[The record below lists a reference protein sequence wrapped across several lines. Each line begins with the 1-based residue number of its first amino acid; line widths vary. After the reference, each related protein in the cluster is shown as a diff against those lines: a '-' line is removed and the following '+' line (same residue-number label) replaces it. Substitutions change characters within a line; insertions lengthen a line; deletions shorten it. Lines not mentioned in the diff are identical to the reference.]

1 MVRTTPDESGRYVIW
16 DLHPGSYDRHL
27 EWLARQRAE
36 HDPPPMTRQRLLELV
51 AAVTSSDD
59 ATRRL
64 AQHDLSQAADEQ
76 YWALIRAEYEPEQAA
91 FNEAYA
97 AAVHGVGA
105 MTHGGS

>member
-1 MVRTTPDESGRYVIW
+1 VVRTTPDESGRYVIW

-64 AQHDLSQAADEQ
+64 AQHDLTQAAESSTG
-76 YWALIRAEYEPEQAA
+76 R
-91 FNEAYA
+91 
-97 AAVHGVGA
+97 
-105 MTHGGS
+105 